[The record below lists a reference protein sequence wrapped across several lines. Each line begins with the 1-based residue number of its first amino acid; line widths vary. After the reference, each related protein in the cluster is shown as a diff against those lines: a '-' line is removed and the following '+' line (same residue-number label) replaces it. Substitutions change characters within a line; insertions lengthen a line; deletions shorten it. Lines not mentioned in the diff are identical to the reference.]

1 MSLSISI
8 ALFFAVTVMYIM
20 IIDIFTVLFRMSGMS
35 EEKAKF
41 QVISLLT
48 NSGFTTKESEL
59 ITGKLVRRRLGR
71 TVMLFGYIFSVTI
84 ITVFV
89 NLFMNLPK
97 AMQQDFWTLT
107 VVLLMIFVAFMIIK
121 RISGV
126 KKKFSTVIERLGRR
140 LMFHG
145 QVNIISVID
154 QYAKGVVADVGV
166 DVLPEVL
173 VGKTL
178 EQISMPTAYG
188 VRIILI
194 QRNGQVLDY
203 ITKDMNVEAGD
214 KLVVFGRWVKIIEL
228 FSVDKNEKHE
238 DDYSEEEN

>member
-126 KKKFSTVIERLGRR
+126 KKKFSTVIERLGRK

>member
-214 KLVVFGRWVKIIEL
+214 KLVVFGRWAKIIEL

>member
-126 KKKFSTVIERLGRR
+126 KKKFSTVIERLGRK

-203 ITKDMNVEAGD
+203 ITKDMNIEAGD

>member
-203 ITKDMNVEAGD
+203 ITKDMNIEAGD

>member
-107 VVLLMIFVAFMIIK
+107 VVLLIIFVAFMIIK

-203 ITKDMNVEAGD
+203 ITKDMNIEAGD

>member
-238 DDYSEEEN
+238 DDYSEEES